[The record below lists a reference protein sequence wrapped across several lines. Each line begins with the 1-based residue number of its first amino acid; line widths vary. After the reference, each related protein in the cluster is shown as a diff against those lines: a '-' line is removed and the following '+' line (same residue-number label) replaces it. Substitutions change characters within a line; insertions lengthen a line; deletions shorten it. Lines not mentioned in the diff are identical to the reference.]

1 MHDISTDRKIQVNGR
16 PQGVSFQRTTG
27 YCEQNDVHEPTATV
41 QESLLFS
48 ARLRQ
53 SYNVPDAEK
62 VLYVHRIMD
71 LLELT
76 PLQHAIV
83 GSKLT

>member
-1 MHDISTDRKIQVNGR
+1 M
-16 PQGVSFQRTTG
+16 SFQRTTG

-41 QESLLFS
+41 LESLLFS

-53 SYNVPDAEK
+53 SYNVPDTEK
-62 VLYVHRIMD
+62 VLYVYRIMD

-83 GSKLT
+83 GSKLALNPESNLSWDK

>member
-1 MHDISTDRKIQVNGR
+1 MNGR

-41 QESLLFS
+41 LESLLFS

-53 SYNVPDAEK
+53 SHNTPDEEK
-62 VLYVHRIMD
+62 VAYVHKIMD
-71 LLELT
+71 LLELS
-76 PLQHAIV
+76 PLQHALI
-83 GSKLT
+83 GSKCKL

>member
-1 MHDISTDRKIQVNGR
+1 MLTKTQVNGH
-16 PQGVSFQRTTG
+16 PQGISFQRTTG

-41 QESLLFS
+41 LESLLFS

-53 SYNVPDAEK
+53 SFEVPDDEK
-62 VLYVHRIMD
+62 VRYVYSIMD

-83 GSKLT
+83 GSKS